1 MRADADGRRR
11 PEGDAAGVRFTTL
24 VLKNLVRQRTRT
36 LLTVSGISLGIM
48 TVVAL
53 GVITGGLKSSMGD
66 LVRAGGADFLVA
78 QKGASDLSFSNV
90 SEEDVAAIA
99 ARTDVERATGLSLKV
114 VKVPDN
120 PFFMLFGIEPAA
132 LPTQRLTVLEGR
144 SLAPGARNNEVML
157 GAQAASDLGARVGDS
172 VSLGEGRFQ
181 VVGIYSG
188 GDKLRDAGAVAP
200 LESVQTLAGTPGLV
214 TAAYVVAAEGADPD
228 AVAAAIERELPRVAT
243 IRNVDEYSK
252 VDQGVRIMDAANLAI
267 SLLAVG
273 IGAIGVMNT
282 MIMSVFERTREIGI
296 LRAVGWRGSRILRMI
311 VFESL
316 LLCVVAAGI
325 GIALGVLVSRAVLL
339 LPAVSSLLDPAYS
352 SDVFV
357 RALLVGVAVAL
368 VGALYPATRAV
379 RLSPMEALRHE

>member
-1 MRADADGRRR
+1 M
-11 PEGDAAGVRFTTL
+11 RFTTL

-66 LVRAGGADFLVA
+66 LVQVGGADFLVA

-90 SEEDVAAIA
+90 SEDDVAAIA
-99 ARTDVERATGLSLKV
+99 ARPDVERATGLSLKV

-120 PFFMLFGIEPAA
+120 PFFMLFGIDAA
-132 LPTQRLTVLEGR
+132 AVPTQRLTLLQGR
-144 SLAPGARNNEVML
+144 ALAPGARSEVML
-157 GAQAASDLGARVGDS
+157 GAQAASDLGIRVGES
-172 VSLGEGRFQ
+172 VSLGEGRFR
-181 VVGIYSG
+181 VVGVYSA

-200 LESVQTLAGTPGLV
+200 LESVQALAGTPGLV

-228 AVAAAIERELPRVAT
+228 AVAAAIERDLPRVAT
-243 IRNVDEYSK
+243 IRDVDEYSK

-282 MIMSVFERTREIGI
+282 MIMSVFERTRELGI

-311 VFESL
+311 VLESL
-316 LLCVVAAGI
+316 LLCVAAAGI
-325 GIALGVLVSRAVLL
+325 GIALGVLLTRAVLL
-339 LPAVSSLLDPAYS
+339 LPAVSALLEPAYS
-352 SDVFV
+352 SDVFA

-368 VGALYPATRAV
+368 VGALYPAIRAV